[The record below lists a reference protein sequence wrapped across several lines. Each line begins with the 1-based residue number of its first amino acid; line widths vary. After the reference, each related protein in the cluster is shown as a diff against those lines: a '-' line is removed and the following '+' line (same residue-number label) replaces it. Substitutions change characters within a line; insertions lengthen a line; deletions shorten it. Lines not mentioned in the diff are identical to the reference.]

1 MVLCGKCGAESP
13 DGFRFCGACGAALA
27 EAPAPRQARKVVTAL
42 FCDVTGS
49 TSLGEE
55 LDPEVLR
62 GVLNRYFAEMR
73 AIIERHGGTVEKF
86 IGDAV
91 MAVFGIP
98 TVHEDDALRA
108 VRAAAEIR
116 ERLPSVAEE
125 VGVEL
130 RFRTGVNTGPVLVG
144 EGENLAV
151 GDAVNVAARLEQ
163 AAQPGEIVIGEET
176 LALVRDAVLVEAL
189 EPLELKGKSERVPA
203 FRLVSIDPSAAG
215 FARHL
220 DIRLVGRRREL
231 ALLRQAWDR
240 VVEESGCHLFTLLGE
255 AGVGKS
261 RLVGELL
268 EGLGES
274 VTVLRGRCL
283 HYGEGITFWP
293 LVEALMPMGGPAESL
308 IERLSTGSGAVPEE
322 LFWEARRLL
331 ERLAADRPVVLYLD
345 DLQWAQ
351 PMLLDLLDHVADL
364 SRGAPILLL
373 CTARPEL
380 LEERSGWGGG
390 KLNASTVLLEPL
402 SSKDSLELLAEL
414 GDGLDAE
421 ARARVI
427 EGSEG
432 NPLFLEE
439 MVALARERG
448 TLEVP
453 PTIQALLT
461 ARLERL
467 GVEERELLE
476 RGAVEGEVFHR
487 LAVKALAEGRLAAE
501 LELRLAGLVRKEL
514 IRPHPATFRDD
525 EAFRFRHLLIR
536 DAAYDTLPKS
546 TRADLHERFALWLE
560 EHAAELVE
568 LDEIAGWHLEQSIR
582 YRRELGQPVDPR
594 AARHG
599 AAHLHSAGRRAAA
612 RNDVAAATN
621 LLERALGLTP
631 EGDPRRVEVAVDLA
645 EQLAAA
651 GEFGRAAELAASAEH
666 DPDVGPLAMITRLN
680 CMINTNASE
689 ALAEI
694 EARLE
699 PLLDQLAKA
708 GDERGLARAHVLAFL
723 RHVMAAQARLGADEA
738 RLAAL
743 HAARAGDEALR
754 TSALGWYITELL
766 WGPEHVDM
774 IERELDEIEGQG
786 HGPYV
791 EAFIE
796 LGRSEIARLRGDFD
810 AAREFTY
817 RGASTIEGLGMR
829 AMAGA
834 AALHTAMV
842 EVSAGRHEAAVD
854 ALARGDA
861 VLAELG
867 ERSFRSTVQAFA
879 AYCHALLGDRAAAL
893 LACERA
899 IELSAPEDVINFT
912 IVPAVRSRVAALEG
926 DFERAEAL
934 AREGVE
940 NGGRADNTS
949 VCVWAQRELAQVLAD
964 RGRWDEACAEGRRAL
979 EMYEFKGDRVGMADV
994 EAFLDRC
1001 AQNPPS

>member
-1 MVLCGKCGAESP
+1 M
-13 DGFRFCGACGAALA
+13 ALS
-27 EAPAPRQARKVVTAL
+27 EAPTSRQSRKVVTAL

-49 TSLGEE
+49 TALGEE

-73 AIIERHGGTVEKF
+73 SIIERHGGTVEKF

-98 TVHEDDALRA
+98 TAHEDDALRA

-116 ERLPSVAEE
+116 ERLPLIAEE
-125 VGVEL
+125 VGVDL

-163 AAQPGEIVIGEET
+163 AAEPGEIVIGAET
-176 LALVRDAVLVEAL
+176 LALVRDAVQIEAL
-189 EPLELKGKSERVPA
+189 EPFQLKGKSERVPA
-203 FRLVSIDPSAAG
+203 FRLVSVDPSAAG

-231 ALLRQAWDR
+231 ALLRQAWER

-261 RLVGELL
+261 RLVGELVD
-268 EGLGES
+268 GLGDS
-274 VTVLRGRCL
+274 ATVLRGRCL

-293 LVEALMPMGGPAESL
+293 LVEALMPMGGRVEAL
-308 IERLSTGSGAVPEE
+308 IERMKTGGATVPEE

-331 ERLAADRPVVLYLD
+331 ESLAADRPVVLYLD

-380 LEERSGWGGG
+380 LEERAGWGGG

-402 SSKDSLELLAEL
+402 SSDDSLELLAEL
-414 GDGLDAE
+414 GDGLDTE

-453 PTIQALLT
+453 PTIQALLN

-487 LAVKALAEGRLAAE
+487 LAVKALAGERLAAE
-501 LELRLAGLVRKEL
+501 VELRLAGLVRKEL
-514 IRPHPATFRDD
+514 IRPHPATFKDD

-546 TRADLHERFALWLE
+546 TRADLHEGFARWLE
-560 EHAAELVE
+560 GHANELVE
-568 LDEIAGWHLEQSIR
+568 LDEIAGWHLEQAVR
-582 YRRELGQPVDPR
+582 YRRELGQDVSAELAHR
-594 AARHG
+594 AVK
-599 AAHLHSAGRRAAA
+599 HLHAAGRRAGA
-612 RNDVAAATN
+612 RNDVAAAVN
-621 LLERALGLTP
+621 LLERTLALT
-631 EGDPRRVEVAVDLA
+631 EGEQRRAEIAVDLA
-645 EQLAAA
+645 EQLAASGDFA
-651 GEFGRAAELAASAEH
+651 RAEELAASAQQ
-666 DPDVGPLAMITRLN
+666 DPAVGPLAEITRLN

-689 ALAEI
+689 ALAQTET
-694 EARLE
+694 RLA
-699 PLLDQLAKA
+699 PLLDQLTKA
-708 GDERGLARAHVLAFL
+708 QDERGIAKAHVLSFSRQVL
-723 RHVMAAQARLGADEA
+723 LGQSRRAAEEA
-738 RLAAL
+738 RLTAL
-743 HAARAGDEALR
+743 HAARAGEEALS
-754 TSALGWYITELL
+754 TSALGWSVSSLI
-766 WGPEHVDM
+766 WGPEHVDT
-774 IERELDEIEGQG
+774 IERKLEEIDRQG

-791 EAFIE
+791 EAFLN
-796 LGRSEIARLRGDFD
+796 LGRSEVARLHGDLD
-810 AAREFTY
+810 AARAFTNE
-817 RGASTIEGLGMR
+817 GLSAIEGLGMR
-829 AMAGA
+829 AMASAG
-834 AALHTAMV
+834 ALHLASI
-842 EVSAGRHEAAVD
+842 EVSAGRPRAAID
-854 ALARGDA
+854 ALARADS

-867 ERSFRSTVQAFA
+867 ERSFRSTVQAFM
-879 AYCHALLGDRAAAL
+879 AYSHSLLGDRAPALAAYE
-893 LACERA
+893 LAT
-899 IELSAPEDVINFT
+899 ELSAPEDAINFA
-912 IVPAVRSRVAALEG
+912 IVPAARSRLAARDGQL
-926 DFERAEAL
+926 ERAQAL
-934 AREGVE
+934 AREAVQ
-940 NGGRADNTS
+940 NGARTDNTV
-949 VCVWAQRELAQVLAD
+949 VCVWAQRQLADVLAAAGH
-964 RGRWDEACAEGRRAL
+964 RDEARAEGQKAL
-979 EMYEFKGDRVGMADV
+979 EMYESKGDRPGMA
-994 EAFLDRC
+994 EMQAFMKAL
-1001 AQNPPS
+1001 